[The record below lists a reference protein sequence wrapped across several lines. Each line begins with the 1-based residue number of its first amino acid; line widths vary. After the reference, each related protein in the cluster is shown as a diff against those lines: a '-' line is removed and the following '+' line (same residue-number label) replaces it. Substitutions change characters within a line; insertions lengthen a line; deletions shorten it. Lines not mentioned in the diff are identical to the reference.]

1 MIDKYVIIKI
11 HAKLNIITH
20 SCSAYRGTSQPFHKP
35 IAQLSACSMQQEA
48 PGRFLLSAEWE
59 GAEPIMCV
67 WGGGEEKKKEKEVS
81 ILAPITAEAAGITA
95 KPEKGPHF
103 SFSNR

>member
-1 MIDKYVIIKI
+1 MW
-11 HAKLNIITH
+11 
-20 SCSAYRGTSQPFHKP
+20 G
-35 IAQLSACSMQQEA
+35 
-48 PGRFLLSAEWE
+48 GR
-59 GAEPIMCV
+59 
-67 WGGGEEKKKEKEVS
+67 GGEEKKKEKEVS